1 MIMLT
6 NLNYRNIIIMSI
18 GRKGTRGP
26 KLKHLFKFEDVKIQT
41 RKS

>member
-6 NLNYRNIIIMSI
+6 KSNQIIEILKSI
-18 GRKGTRGP
+18 GRKGMRGP